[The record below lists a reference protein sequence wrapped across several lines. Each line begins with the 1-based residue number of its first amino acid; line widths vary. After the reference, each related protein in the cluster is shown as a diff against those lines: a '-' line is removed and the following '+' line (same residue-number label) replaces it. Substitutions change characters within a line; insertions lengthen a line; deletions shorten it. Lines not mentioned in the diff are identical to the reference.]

1 MTVQL
6 GMGTNGGLFFVV
18 VFFLLL
24 LFFSAVCMPAVVP
37 VLQRTNPVSGNRRIF
52 ADVIVYIF
60 AH

>member
-6 GMGTNGGLFFVV
+6 GIRTNGGLFFVV
-18 VFFLLL
+18 VF
-24 LFFSAVCMPAVVP
+24 FFSAVCMPAVVP
-37 VLQRTNPVSGNRRIF
+37 VLQRTNPVSGNWRIF